1 MPVNLNRKEMEVEKG
16 MKVSKDLKEYI
27 LDELEARL
35 KELRKEKAR
44 EYNQKYGK
52 ELSKMRKLLKEYR
65 KIKDTLEK
73 VARNIPEIY
82 FSEIDAE
89 FLPNSYICNKIIARK
104 AREYIVTLQYAEN
117 PNAIKDILKKI
128 RSIKSLDEFT
138 EI

>member
-89 FLPNSYICNKIIARK
+89 FLPNSYILYSYFAVCRESECYQRYTKENK
-104 AREYIVTLQYAEN
+104 EYQES
-117 PNAIKDILKKI
+117 
-128 RSIKSLDEFT
+128 R
-138 EI
+138 

>member
-52 ELSKMRKLLKEYR
+52 ELNPYTLIYMLLAVILPSLGVTFLMILSTFTGLKTSNSLFYG
-65 KIKDTLEK
+65 ILPFL
-73 VARNIPEIY
+73 IIFQY
-82 FSEIDAE
+82 FFIN
-89 FLPNSYICNKIIARK
+89 F
-104 AREYIVTLQYAEN
+104 
-117 PNAIKDILKKI
+117 I
-128 RSIKSLDEFT
+128 RSKRPLIKS
-138 EI
+138 